1 MEKEDDGSDP
11 ELFSHMASIASKL
24 YTCLHFITLAYMNRF
39 SCIPDCVS
47 LYAIVFPTR
56 YSDIFTSFVSTPGY
70 TNLDTF
76 AAINLRT
83 EPLRF
88 RTGVCLQHLHEVG
101 HLRSMRSKEDKAALL
116 SVGSKMSKYVLTC
129 ALNP

>member
-1 MEKEDDGSDP
+1 MIFE
-11 ELFSHMASIASKL
+11 
-24 YTCLHFITLAYMNRF
+24 NRIVRSGCVMVNYF
-39 SCIPDCVS
+39 AGVS

-101 HLRSMRSKEDKAALL
+101 HLRYHPFSC
-116 SVGSKMSKYVLTC
+116 SVGLKNSEHMLIRILSSSLLVASLILKIKELFFSPLLNLCYFLT
-129 ALNP
+129 